1 MQIGFSP
8 CPNDT
13 FIFYALVHK
22 KIPTMGLS
30 FEPVLA
36 DVEALNQMAF
46 SGTLPITKL
55 SYFAYMHVANH
66 YQLLHSGSAL
76 GKGCGPLLVARK
88 HINLAEDG
96 YHNLRVA
103 IPGKYTTAN
112 LLFSIAYPEAKNK
125 TEMLFSEIEDAV
137 ASGQV
142 DVGVII
148 HENRFTYQQ
157 KGLVCLCDLGAFWET
172 TTKHPIPLGGIA
184 IQRSQ
189 PQAIKQAVNTLV
201 GQSVQW
207 AFANPAQT
215 MPYVRQYAQTMNDEV
230 MKNHINLYV
239 NNYTLNLG
247 EDGQVAVHALMQ
259 KAVTNHLIPHLG
271 NDIFV

>member
-88 HINLAEDG
+88 HIILLKMAIITCGLPYLA
-96 YHNLRVA
+96 
-103 IPGKYTTAN
+103 
-112 LLFSIAYPEAKNK
+112 
-125 TEMLFSEIEDAV
+125 
-137 ASGQV
+137 
-142 DVGVII
+142 
-148 HENRFTYQQ
+148 
-157 KGLVCLCDLGAFWET
+157 
-172 TTKHPIPLGGIA
+172 
-184 IQRSQ
+184 
-189 PQAIKQAVNTLV
+189 NTLRLICC
-201 GQSVQW
+201 SV
-207 AFANPAQT
+207 
-215 MPYVRQYAQTMNDEV
+215 
-230 MKNHINLYV
+230 
-239 NNYTLNLG
+239 
-247 EDGQVAVHALMQ
+247 
-259 KAVTNHLIPHLG
+259 
-271 NDIFV
+271 

>member
-1 MQIGFSP
+1 
-8 CPNDT
+8 
-13 FIFYALVHK
+13 
-22 KIPTMGLS
+22 
-30 FEPVLA
+30 
-36 DVEALNQMAF
+36 
-46 SGTLPITKL
+46 
-55 SYFAYMHVANH
+55 
-66 YQLLHSGSAL
+66 
-76 GKGCGPLLVARK
+76 
-88 HINLAEDG
+88 
-96 YHNLRVA
+96 
-103 IPGKYTTAN
+103 
-112 LLFSIAYPEAKNK
+112 
-125 TEMLFSEIEDAV
+125 MLFSEIEDAV

-247 EDGQVAVHALMQ
+247 EDGQVAVQALMQ

>member
-1 MQIGFSP
+1 M
-8 CPNDT
+8 
-13 FIFYALVHK
+13 
-22 KIPTMGLS
+22 
-30 FEPVLA
+30 
-36 DVEALNQMAF
+36 
-46 SGTLPITKL
+46 
-55 SYFAYMHVANH
+55 
-66 YQLLHSGSAL
+66 
-76 GKGCGPLLVARK
+76 
-88 HINLAEDG
+88 
-96 YHNLRVA
+96 
-103 IPGKYTTAN
+103 
-112 LLFSIAYPEAKNK
+112 
-125 TEMLFSEIEDAV
+125 
-137 ASGQV
+137 
-142 DVGVII
+142 
-148 HENRFTYQQ
+148 
-157 KGLVCLCDLGAFWET
+157 
-172 TTKHPIPLGGIA
+172 HPIPLGGIA

-247 EDGQVAVHALMQ
+247 EDGQVAVQALMQ